1 MLNLEKQI
9 PSEENPFI
17 SFNKQGGGVSLR
29 YGEKW
34 DFTSLGQA
42 RKDLLFTCISEDH
55 RENVQDVMCHIL
67 EHLKAQSVSGNFAV
81 NTLNNYLS
89 SLSCIVRYWG
99 SSNFSLLSKDKE
111 WKKLKDNLRGHYAHS
126 SLRQIGITLN
136 KLSELCIIEGQYFS
150 EIDCRA
156 LRAADKPDKQHIALP
171 INVHAQILAQVYNT
185 VEKYHPHRHAISEV
199 MKAGFERL
207 SIEKEIELAKGTH
220 DESNPR
226 FRKNVDGR
234 VQTFTRQLAKVKGIP
249 DFHYRLDGYWLN
261 NLLKDC
267 LICVVFFSGIRR
279 MELLRTNKDSYEVD
293 ENTGISTL
301 VTMHSKPNE
310 GIPIKDVWQT
320 DPIVKK
326 VLELAYES
334 SNFAREFFLKQIDAQ
349 LSNKQISQDQHEA
362 YKSELNSVF
371 IKVALHKPNKGK
383 IKPNYRI
390 NTENG
395 LGLERFKIEASE
407 DEVDEFNL
415 INPDWAGKFERGG
428 TLPKLSLHDLRRS
441 FAVFMVRNQLGNVLT
456 VKHQFKHLNLRMSKW
471 YVNYAELARDKSN
484 RMDEKLFAGIN
495 DAIEEACVDGLD
507 DIYNQS
513 SVTSGVEGERVSKR
527 KRERLEKGEQVYLS
541 RNELKALLKSGEK
554 SLVILPTGGYCT
566 SRDCERL
573 CSMDMITK
581 QKKNCGRVMTDK
593 GAKRQARER
602 NSLIAAF
609 RGVNELEDSALS
621 TILVSH
627 KKKILFIEQ
636 TLEKHNIPFEQ
647 FTDKIKAL
655 AS

>member
-1 MLNLEKQI
+1 
-9 PSEENPFI
+9 
-17 SFNKQGGGVSLR
+17 
-29 YGEKW
+29 
-34 DFTSLGQA
+34 
-42 RKDLLFTCISEDH
+42 
-55 RENVQDVMCHIL
+55 
-67 EHLKAQSVSGNFAV
+67 
-81 NTLNNYLS
+81 
-89 SLSCIVRYWG
+89 
-99 SSNFSLLSKDKE
+99 
-111 WKKLKDNLRGHYAHS
+111 
-126 SLRQIGITLN
+126 
-136 KLSELCIIEGQYFS
+136 
-150 EIDCRA
+150 
-156 LRAADKPDKQHIALP
+156 
-171 INVHAQILAQVYNT
+171 
-185 VEKYHPHRHAISEV
+185 
-199 MKAGFERL
+199 
-207 SIEKEIELAKGTH
+207 
-220 DESNPR
+220 
-226 FRKNVDGR
+226 
-234 VQTFTRQLAKVKGIP
+234 KGIP

-441 FAVFMVRNQLGNVLT
+441 FAVFMVRNQLG
-456 VKHQFKHLNLRMSKW
+456 
-471 YVNYAELARDKSN
+471 
-484 RMDEKLFAGIN
+484 
-495 DAIEEACVDGLD
+495 
-507 DIYNQS
+507 
-513 SVTSGVEGERVSKR
+513 
-527 KRERLEKGEQVYLS
+527 
-541 RNELKALLKSGEK
+541 
-554 SLVILPTGGYCT
+554 
-566 SRDCERL
+566 
-573 CSMDMITK
+573 
-581 QKKNCGRVMTDK
+581 
-593 GAKRQARER
+593 
-602 NSLIAAF
+602 
-609 RGVNELEDSALS
+609 
-621 TILVSH
+621 
-627 KKKILFIEQ
+627 
-636 TLEKHNIPFEQ
+636 
-647 FTDKIKAL
+647 
-655 AS
+655 